1 MSQVLDHEM
10 KNKIMEELVDIEI
23 LANEMAADARAVWL
37 VIKNATSLDDLKDT
51 VNQYEK
57 DLQEIML
64 YLRLDL
70 ERLET
75 IEVADGSLHFG
86 EGS

>member
-23 LANEMAADARAVWL
+23 LANEMAADARQFRL
-37 VIKNATSLDDLKDT
+37 VVKNAASSADLKDAM
-51 VNQYEK
+51 NQYEK
-57 DLQEIML
+57 DAQEVML
-64 YLRLDL
+64 YLQLD
-70 ERLET
+70 LET
-75 IEVADGSLHFG
+75 IEVAEADLYPFK